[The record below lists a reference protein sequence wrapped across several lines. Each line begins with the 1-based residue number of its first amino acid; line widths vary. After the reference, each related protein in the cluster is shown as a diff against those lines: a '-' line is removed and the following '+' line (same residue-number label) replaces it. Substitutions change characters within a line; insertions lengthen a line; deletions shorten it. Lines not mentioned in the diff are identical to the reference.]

1 MLRPRPLATVIAA
14 LALLAGALFF
24 APIAATQNGASRL
37 SPTPPVRLAPPP
49 HAPASTPATP
59 KQLPPTGL
67 DTWLV
72 CLAGIGLLAAGT
84 ALRGVLAAR
93 ASHGSG

>member
-59 KQLPPTGL
+59 KQ
-67 DTWLV
+67 WLV
-72 CLAGIGLLAAGT
+72 CLAGIGLLAVGT